1 MTPPRFD
8 LLAPHYRWME
18 AISFGR
24 RLHQCRVAMLDRMT
38 TRRRALVLGDG
49 DGRFLAE
56 LIRVNSEVRV
66 DAIDG
71 SPAMIAAARQRVR
84 MIPSG
89 IERVNFVTADARTV
103 PLLADHYDLIVTHF
117 FLDCFPQRQL
127 VALVGR
133 IAASLAP
140 GGEWVVSDFRVPETQ
155 PARLFS
161 QIALLGMYTF
171 FRCVSG
177 LSAGRLVDPAP
188 LLRECGLQ
196 PIADWRA
203 LGGFLA
209 CTAWAKPGAGS
220 L

>member
-1 MTPPRFD
+1 MTLPRFD

-24 RLHQCRVAMLDRMT
+24 RLHQCRSAMLDRMT
-38 TRRRALVLGDG
+38 TRHRALVLGDG

-56 LIRVNSEVRV
+56 LIRLNSLVTV

-71 SPAMIAAARQRVR
+71 SPAMIAVARQRVAA
-84 MIPSG
+84 IPGG
-89 IERVNFVTADARTV
+89 IERVNFVTADARLV
-103 PLLADHYDLIVTHF
+103 PLPADNYDLIVSHF
-117 FLDCFPQRQL
+117 FLDCFPRRQL
-127 VALVGR
+127 VPLVGL
-133 IAASLAP
+133 IATALAP
-140 GGEWVVSDFRVPETQ
+140 GGEWVVGDFRVPERQ
-155 PARLFS
+155 PARLFG

-177 LSAGRLVDPAP
+177 LPAGRLVDPDP
-188 LLRECGLQ
+188 HLRDCGLVRT
-196 PIADWRA
+196 ADWRA

-209 CTAWAKPGAGS
+209 CTAWAKPAVNS